1 LRITERTA
9 FSEVRVP
16 VGPAWV
22 VGFQT
27 EGLLATTSGW
37 EFLLADHRTGRI
49 SGGATWARA
58 GWSAGLRAD
67 VVHRSGGGHEEP
79 LYGPD
84 GEVVGTDVRAAPY
97 RKNFT
102 GATATLHRAGAAG
115 EATVVEPAAMQVA
128 IPAVVME
135 SEPMVVVGMVAEAR
149 AEEVTDV
156 AVRVVLQEV
165 ARGAEMVEGTEVVA
179 TVVAGMA
186 AVVTAAAIEPLS
198 T

>member
-1 LRITERTA
+1 VLEAVETA
-9 FSEVRVP
+9 EVAMEAVETVEEVRVVAAK
-16 VGPAWV
+16 VGVAKEAV
-22 VGFQT
+22 
-27 EGLLATTSGW
+27 
-37 EFLLADHRTGRI
+37 
-49 SGGATWARA
+49 AR
-58 GWSAGLRAD
+58 
-67 VVHRSGGGHEEP
+67 V
-79 LYGPD
+79 
-84 GEVVGTDVRAAPY
+84 EVAME
-97 RKNFT
+97 
-102 GATATLHRAGAAG
+102 G

>member
-1 LRITERTA
+1 
-9 FSEVRVP
+9 VV
-16 VGPAWV
+16 V
-22 VGFQT
+22 VGVEEL
-27 EGLLATTSGW
+27 EGAMGGVVMEGVAT
-37 EFLLADHRTGRI
+37 
-49 SGGATWARA
+49 
-58 GWSAGLRAD
+58 
-67 VVHRSGGGHEEP
+67 
-79 LYGPD
+79 
-84 GEVVGTDVRAAPY
+84 GEVAME
-97 RKNFT
+97 
-102 GATATLHRAGAAG
+102 G

-156 AVRVVLQEV
+156 AVRVVPQEV

>member
-1 LRITERTA
+1 VRVV
-9 FSEVRVP
+9 EVRV
-16 VGPAWV
+16 VAKEAEKEVAVKAAAW
-22 VGFQT
+22 
-27 EGLLATTSGW
+27 EA
-37 EFLLADHRTGRI
+37 
-49 SGGATWARA
+49 ARVA
-58 GWSAGLRAD
+58 G
-67 VVHRSGGGHEEP
+67 
-79 LYGPD
+79 
-84 GEVVGTDVRAAPY
+84 T
-97 RKNFT
+97 
-102 GATATLHRAGAAG
+102 G